1 MRTLY
6 LLYPEW
12 QASGAHPELQR
23 GALTI
28 ARELFPDTH
37 FLIVDSPDEE
47 ALVRED
53 GVIGLASIAARFA
66 EASERIATAAP
77 DAIVTIGGTCG
88 VEAAPVAFLNQR
100 YDGRLAVV
108 WFDAHGD
115 LNTPRTS
122 PSGHFHGMVLRT
134 LLGDGPDAF
143 VRHLPRPLVPRQ
155 VFLAATRDLDPPER
169 DFIVTAG
176 LSVTLP
182 GGLAE
187 PHRLAEEVRA
197 AGFRHVYVHIDLDAL
212 DPSSFRHTLIP
223 TPGGPSLDDVRRA
236 IVALAEECTVV
247 GASVLEYVHGDDES
261 LRAIADLLSATRL
274 IERAR

>member
-1 MRTLY
+1 MLY

-12 QASGAHPELQR
+12 QGAGGHPELQH

-37 FLIVDSPDEE
+37 FLIVDSPDDES
-47 ALVRED
+47 LLRE
-53 GVIGLASIAARFA
+53 GEVVGLSSIGARFA
-66 EASERIATAAP
+66 ETIERVRSAAP
-77 DAIVTIGGTCG
+77 DAILTIGGTCG
-88 VEAAPVAFLNQR
+88 VEVAPIACLNER

-122 PSGHFHGMVLRT
+122 PSGHFHGMALRT

-143 VRHLPRPLVPRQ
+143 VRYLPLPLLPRQL
-155 VFLAATRDLDPPER
+155 FLAGTRDLDPPER
-169 DFIVTAG
+169 EFVVAAG

-182 GGLAE
+182 GGLSE
-187 PHRLAEEVRA
+187 PRRLAGEVRA
-197 AGFRHVYVHIDLDAL
+197 AGFRHVYVHVDLDAL

-223 TPGGPSLDDVRRA
+223 TPGGPSLDDVRRSIA
-236 IVALAEECTVV
+236 ALAQECTVV
-247 GASVLEYVHGDDES
+247 GASVLEYVHGDAVS
-261 LRAIADLLSATRL
+261 LRAIGELLASTGL
-274 IERAR
+274 TEIGS